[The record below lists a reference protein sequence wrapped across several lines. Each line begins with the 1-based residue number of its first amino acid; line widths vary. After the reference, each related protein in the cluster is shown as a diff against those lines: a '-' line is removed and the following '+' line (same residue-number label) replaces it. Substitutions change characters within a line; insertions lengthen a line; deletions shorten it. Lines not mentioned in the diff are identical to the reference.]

1 MQWVDD
7 HFSLTYFTLF
17 VGCLEFNQTCL
28 PYHPSRPSGSL
39 LCRCSLQPRCF
50 LCFRRHRN
58 GRHRKP
64 LTVMTFDDLK
74 WLKKTRDLH
83 LHRADLEVP
92 YFSCQSGP
100 TSRDKRPTYSPT
112 FFLLLYGL
120 LIRAVLFRQWKL
132 FTHVSRLCGFYFLLQ
147 RDEIIRWLRDVY
159 GNQVSGVG
167 NGAIF
172 STCFSPTYGNDKTYL
187 KQGAGNGPTSAIRA
201 NGSPDLGAIV
211 IDASGASV
219 QQKKQKNSISAPF
232 TAWPYFQ
239 TALSSVV
246 QVYIFIGVPHSSNSL
261 VGETNGN
268 MT

>member
-1 MQWVDD
+1 
-7 HFSLTYFTLF
+7 
-17 VGCLEFNQTCL
+17 
-28 PYHPSRPSGSL
+28 
-39 LCRCSLQPRCF
+39 
-50 LCFRRHRN
+50 
-58 GRHRKP
+58 
-64 LTVMTFDDLK
+64 
-74 WLKKTRDLH
+74 
-83 LHRADLEVP
+83 
-92 YFSCQSGP
+92 
-100 TSRDKRPTYSPT
+100 
-112 FFLLLYGL
+112 
-120 LIRAVLFRQWKL
+120 
-132 FTHVSRLCGFYFLLQ
+132 LLQ